1 MSVLSVLGHVFALIG
16 GFFLFISGVGIAR
29 MPDVWNRMHAGTK
42 ATTLGS
48 LSFLFGL
55 GLMRPEW
62 MPKLLLMALAIGM
75 TNPVSSHALARAVH
89 RARGEKPNNLLRD
102 DLEGKQAE

>member
-1 MSVLSVLGHVFALIG
+1 MSVLSALGHVFTLIG
-16 GFFLFISGVGIAR
+16 GFFLLTSGIGIVR

-42 ATTLGS
+42 TTTLGS

-62 MPKLLLMALAIGM
+62 MPKLLLIALAIGL
-75 TNPVSSHALARAVH
+75 TNPVSSHALARAIH
-89 RARGEKPNNLLRD
+89 RVPGEKPDNLLRD
-102 DLEGKQAE
+102 DLEGKKEE